1 VSSRYNHKIAE
12 KKWQKEWVDQKVFET
27 KKDSNKKK
35 YYVLEMFPY
44 PSGKIHMGHVR
55 NYTLGD
61 VVARY
66 KKLKG
71 FNVMHPMGWD
81 AFGLPAENAAITEK
95 KSPEEWTYKNIKTM
109 KSQLK
114 SMGFSF
120 DWRKELATCHPE
132 YYKHEQEF
140 FIEMFKSGLAYKK
153 ESEVNWDPVDKTVL
167 ANEQVIDGRGWRSG
181 AEVEKKYLS
190 QWFLKTSKYSNE
202 LLSELDNLSEWP
214 EKVKTMQKNWIGK
227 SEGAEIDFN
236 LINPEYKNYKIKIYT
251 TRPDTIFGATFIAI
265 SCKHPLVDRLTK
277 TNNKIKKFIRE
288 CELSNTEKDKL
299 GFNTEIKAEH
309 PITKKIIPVYIA
321 NFVLMDY
328 GLGAIFGCPAH
339 DQRDLD
345 FANKYNLAVIKVV
358 KSEKENKKI
367 TDVATTGDGTLTN
380 SDFLNGLS
388 VENAKK
394 KILEF
399 IESNGLGSKK
409 NNYKLR
415 DWGVSRQR
423 YWGCPIPILY
433 REDGQIVPVDKK
445 DLPILL
451 PKNNAMSGVLTS
463 LKDAENWKS
472 TTCPETGMKAIRETD
487 TFDTFFESSWYFLRF
502 CNPKLSSSL
511 DIDEIKYWLPVDQYI
526 GGVEH
531 AILHLLYSRFFTKA
545 LRDLNYINLNEP
557 FKGLFT
563 QGMVTHRTFKN
574 ANGQWVEPSDVVRKK
589 DLFFDKNNSPVSTGN
604 IEKMSKS
611 KKNVIDPGE
620 IINLYGADTARWF
633 VLSDSPP
640 ERDLEWTETG
650 VVASYKFINRIWDLF
665 EKSTTYKISKEKTDK
680 TSLKKFD
687 KIIYEISKNIEGF
700 HFNKSVAKIYEY
712 VNLLSSLVSDK
723 SIIEGDLSKA
733 IENLT
738 IIIHPFIPHLSE
750 EIWQK
755 MGKKELCI
763 STKWP
768 ETQNFFKEGVIKMP
782 IQINGKTR
790 SLIDIQPNE
799 DKEVVIKKV
808 MLDHKIL
815 KNVKNKKIIKT
826 IFVPNKI
833 VNLVV
838 K

>member
-1 VSSRYNHKIAE
+1 MSSRYNHKIAE
-12 KKWQKEWVDQKVFET
+12 KKWQEKWIEQKIFET
-27 KKDSNKKK
+27 KKDNSKEK

-120 DWRKELATCHPE
+120 DWQKELATCHPE

-140 FIEMFKSGLAYKK
+140 FIEMFNNGLAYKK

-202 LLSELDNLSEWP
+202 LLTELDNLNEWP
-214 EKVKTMQKNWIGK
+214 DKVKTMQKNWIGK
-227 SEGAEIDFN
+227 SEGAEINFN
-236 LINPEYKNYKIKIYT
+236 LKNEEFKRDKIKIYT

-265 SCKHPLVDRLTK
+265 SCQHPFVEKLIK
-277 TNNKIKKFIRE
+277 TNNKIKKFIKE
-288 CELSNTEKDKL
+288 CELSNSDKDKL
-299 GFNTEIKAEH
+299 GFNTEINAVH
-309 PITKKIIPVYIA
+309 PITKKTIPVYIA
-321 NFVLMDY
+321 NFILMDY

-345 FANKYNLAVIKVV
+345 FANKYDLDVIKVV
-358 KSEKENKKI
+358 RHEKENTEI
-367 TDVATTGDGTLTN
+367 IDVATTGDGILIN

-388 VENAKK
+388 VESAKK

-399 IESNGLGSKK
+399 IESKGIGSKK
-409 NNYKLR
+409 INYKLR
-415 DWGVSRQR
+415 DWGISRQR
-423 YWGCPIPILY
+423 YWGCPIPVLY
-433 REDGQIVPVDKK
+433 REDGEVVPVNKK

-451 PKNNAMSGVLTS
+451 PKNNAINGALTS
-463 LKDAENWKS
+463 LKDAEDWKL
-472 TTCPETGMKAIRETD
+472 TTCPETGMKAVRETD

-502 CNPKLSSSL
+502 CNPKLNNSL
-511 DIDEIKYWLPVDQYI
+511 DLDEIKYWLPVDQYI

-545 LRDLNYINLNEP
+545 LRDLGYIKLNEP

-563 QGMVTHRTFKN
+563 QGMVTHRTFRN
-574 ANGQWVEPSDVVRKK
+574 SNNDWVEPGDIIRKN
-589 DLFFDKNNSPVSTGN
+589 DLLFDKNNSPISIGN

-650 VVASYKFINRIWDLF
+650 VVASYKFINKIWDLF
-665 EKSTTYKISKEKTDK
+665 EKSKTYKVDEKKIDEN
-680 TSLKKFD
+680 SLKKFD
-687 KIIYEISKNIEGF
+687 KIINEISENIEGF

-712 VNLLSSLVSDK
+712 VNILSSLVLEK
-723 SIIEGDLSKA
+723 SIIDENLSKN
-733 IENLT
+733 IENLA
-738 IIIHPFIPHLSE
+738 IIIHPFMPHLSE
-750 EIWQK
+750 EIWQG
-755 MGKKELCI
+755 MGKKGLCI
-763 STKWP
+763 SAKWP
-768 ETQNFFKEGVIKMP
+768 ETQSIFEVGDIKMP

-790 SLIDIQPNE
+790 SLIDIQSDEN
-799 DKEVVIKKV
+799 KEVVMKKI
-808 MLDHKIL
+808 MLDPKII
-815 KNVKNKKIIKT
+815 KNIKNKKILKT
-826 IFVPNKI
+826 IFIPNKV

-838 K
+838 E

>member
-1 VSSRYNHKIAE
+1 MSSRYNHKIAE
-12 KKWQKEWVDQKVFET
+12 PKWQKEWIKQKIFET
-27 KKDSNKKK
+27 KKDTNKKK

-120 DWRKELATCHPE
+120 DWKKELATCHPN

-140 FIEMFKSGLAYKK
+140 FIEMFKNGLAYKK
-153 ESEVNWDPVDKTVL
+153 ESEVNWDPIDKTVL

-202 LLSELDNLSEWP
+202 LLDELNKLNNWP
-214 EKVKTMQKNWIGK
+214 DKVKIMQKNWIGK

-236 LINPEYKNYKIKIYT
+236 LKNDEFKENKIKIYT
-251 TRPDTIFGATFIAI
+251 TRPDTIFGATFLAI
-265 SCKHPLVDRLTK
+265 SCQHPLVEKLKR
-277 TNNKIKKFIRE
+277 TNNKIKNFIKE
-288 CELSNTEKDKL
+288 CELSDSEKDKL

-309 PITKKIIPVYIA
+309 PITKKAIPVYIA

-345 FANKYNLAVIKVV
+345 FANKYNLGVIKVV
-358 KSEKENKKI
+358 EDEKQNNQI
-367 TDVATTGDGTLTN
+367 TNVATTGDGKLIN
-380 SDFLNGLS
+380 SDFLNGLN
-388 VENAKK
+388 VESAKK

-399 IESNGLGSKK
+399 IESKGLGSKK
-409 NNYKLR
+409 INYKLK

-433 REDGQIVPVDKK
+433 REDGQIIPANKK

-451 PKNNAMSGVLTS
+451 PKNKALNGIFTS
-463 LKDAENWKS
+463 LKDAEDWKITS
-472 TTCPETGMKAIRETD
+472 CPETGMKAVRETD

-502 CNPKLSSSL
+502 CNPKLGEAL
-511 DIDEIKYWLPVDQYI
+511 DINEIDYWLPVDQYI

-545 LRDLNYINLNEP
+545 LRDLGYINLNEP

-563 QGMVTHRTFKN
+563 QGMVTHKTFKN
-574 ANGQWVEPSDVVRKK
+574 ASDEWVEPSDVIKK
-589 DLFFDKNNSPVSTGN
+589 NDQLFDKNNSPVSSGN

-611 KKNVIDPGE
+611 KKNVVDPSE
-620 IINLYGADTARWF
+620 IIDLYGADTARWF

-650 VVASYKFINRIWDLF
+650 VVASYKFINKIWDLF
-665 EKSTTYKISKEKTDK
+665 EKNNTYKADPSKINKNSFK
-680 TSLKKFD
+680 IFD
-687 KIIYEISKNIEGF
+687 KIIKEISNNIEGF

-712 VNLLSSLVSDK
+712 VNLLSSLISNK
-723 SIIEGDLSKA
+723 SINEDELA
-733 IENLT
+733 TVFENLT

-750 EIWQK
+750 EIWQG
-755 MGKKELCI
+755 MGKKDLCI
-763 STKWP
+763 SAKWP
-768 ETQNFFKEGVIKMP
+768 KTEHVFEDGIIKMP

-790 SLIDIQPNE
+790 SLVDIMFNE
-799 DKEVVIKKV
+799 DKEAVINKV
-808 MLDHKIL
+808 MLDPKII
-815 KNVKNKKIIKT
+815 KNIKNKKIFKT
-826 IFVPNKI
+826 IFVQNKI
-833 VNLVV
+833 VNLVI